1 MALLPSKVV
10 APVVSVEESESE
22 GEGDPGDD
30 VYLLGLEVEV
40 VVPLD
45 QRVGSS
51 GLLFAVDDWPRRGGR
66 VVGPLP
72 PTHQVLL
79 EIISI
84 RRRSTQI

>member
-51 GLLFAVDDWPRRGGR
+51 GLLLAVDDRPGRGRRI
-66 VVGPLP
+66 VGSLP

-79 EIISI
+79 QIISI
-84 RRRSTQI
+84 IRSTQI